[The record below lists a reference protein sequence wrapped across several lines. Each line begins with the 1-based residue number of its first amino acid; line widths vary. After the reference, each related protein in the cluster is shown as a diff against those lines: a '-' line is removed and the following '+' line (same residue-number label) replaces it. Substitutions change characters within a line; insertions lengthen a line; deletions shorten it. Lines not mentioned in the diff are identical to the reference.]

1 MDFPDVN
8 VVLEPIILGGLV
20 IEEDEANPEASN
32 RFLEN
37 FRRNQIQGVQ
47 GPHEGAL
54 VLIRTNGLHHR
65 RNFILPAIIPNQRP
79 TRNHYIPAHRRS
91 AIPLP
96 EEASPRASTSSS
108 SQLAHSSSS
117 RGGVGIASAN
127 TDEMGP
133 FQKLWSCEC
142 PIPGTQPL
150 IPCADCK
157 RRECFEWTWD
167 NANGDTTAVFQ
178 NKDRDITFNPG
189 FSVGTVAVR
198 GMHPLKQ
205 GYHHYWEVEMSSDV
219 YGTDMMIGVGT
230 DKTDL
235 LKYSHSFV
243 SLIGLD
249 DQSWGLSYLGTKH
262 HNGKAQHY
270 TKNFGQHTVVGV
282 HLDLWSGTLEYYIN
296 RKPIG
301 KAFSG
306 LQGKVLYPL
315 ICSTAA
321 RSGMNLVFCR
331 SYPATLQLQTMLSLG
346 KSMLLPDN
354 VSLFKVLPDNI
365 IPPGLKVWMKNNFWW
380 ITSNKEKQKKVETKT
395 DKKQKTAI
403 STSIETPGPSHGTR
417 RARKTK
423 KDQESDA
430 GNAFSFH
437 DRVTTRSMAARRTF
451 MPGTNPI
458 FAPAPAAADCPLPA
472 KSPRVSRVSEITRP
486 VTRSSSSPC
495 VHDALNDDDMLLA
508 DESER
513 PPRASSSASNQPGSK
528 RMCLRSNKKSK

>member
-157 RRECFEWTWD
+157 RREC
-167 NANGDTTAVFQ
+167 
-178 NKDRDITFNPG
+178 K
-189 FSVGTVAVR
+189 
-198 GMHPLKQ
+198 
-205 GYHHYWEVEMSSDV
+205 
-219 YGTDMMIGVGT
+219 
-230 DKTDL
+230 
-235 LKYSHSFV
+235 
-243 SLIGLD
+243 
-249 DQSWGLSYLGTKH
+249 
-262 HNGKAQHY
+262 
-270 TKNFGQHTVVGV
+270 
-282 HLDLWSGTLEYYIN
+282 
-296 RKPIG
+296 
-301 KAFSG
+301 
-306 LQGKVLYPL
+306 
-315 ICSTAA
+315 C
-321 RSGMNLVFCR
+321 
-331 SYPATLQLQTMLSLG
+331 
-346 KSMLLPDN
+346 
-354 VSLFKVLPDNI
+354 
-365 IPPGLKVWMKNNFWW
+365 
-380 ITSNKEKQKKVETKT
+380 
-395 DKKQKTAI
+395 
-403 STSIETPGPSHGTR
+403 
-417 RARKTK
+417 
-423 KDQESDA
+423 QE
-430 GNAFSFH
+430 
-437 DRVTTRSMAARRTF
+437 
-451 MPGTNPI
+451 
-458 FAPAPAAADCPLPA
+458 
-472 KSPRVSRVSEITRP
+472 
-486 VTRSSSSPC
+486 
-495 VHDALNDDDMLLA
+495 
-508 DESER
+508 
-513 PPRASSSASNQPGSK
+513 
-528 RMCLRSNKKSK
+528 